1 MICCFNRCYRVLS
14 CLALLVAI
22 LLGVGCGSERDAKE
36 RVARAESLRIDSPE
50 EAMELLRGVSLEDF
64 SSKRERAHYA
74 LVRSEVY
81 YYNFMDITADSLAKP
96 MMEYYLESDGHAERV
111 RALLQCSFVSKS
123 NGRLAEAMVAL
134 LEAEESIAE
143 VDDMRLKGLLY
154 RTKADIYSE
163 GCLFANAL
171 DEYSKAKVCFECEG
185 LEYHSASVSYD
196 MGGMLIQ
203 LREFDRAEE
212 VLGEALEYATTA
224 ENWEFMCGVL
234 HELLDLSIYR
244 DDYEACRRYLDSF
257 AEYDVLL
264 FGDAHYHAVLAMVM
278 SKDGRV
284 DDALRIVAEAETMED
299 NEWADVEYARYIIYR
314 NAGDTEQ
321 ALNWQERS
329 KHAQDRLMLEVL
341 KQPVLNVEVE
351 MLQHNLKAER
361 RERELVAER
370 NAVIFV
376 CVAIAIVAIVLFA
389 WYRIRRKNREI
400 AQYVEMVSELQ
411 LTLRTLPEEMAHS
424 VGALYR
430 DRFVELNDLCETYY
444 EHSGSSRHKSMVF
457 NKLAQTIDA
466 IKSDSVRV
474 AELEEAINKYRGGLL
489 RKLDEVLPK
498 LNERDRR
505 VALYLFAGFS
515 NRAISIF
522 IDSDPVAVSKIRY
535 NIKQKIKNSGAE
547 GTEVLIEALSEK

>member
-1 MICCFNRCYRVLS
+1 
-14 CLALLVAI
+14 
-22 LLGVGCGSERDAKE
+22 
-36 RVARAESLRIDSPE
+36 
-50 EAMELLRGVSLEDF
+50 
-64 SSKRERAHYA
+64 
-74 LVRSEVY
+74 
-81 YYNFMDITADSLAKP
+81 
-96 MMEYYLESDGHAERV
+96 
-111 RALLQCSFVSKS
+111 
-123 NGRLAEAMVAL
+123 
-134 LEAEESIAE
+134 
-143 VDDMRLKGLLY
+143 
-154 RTKADIYSE
+154 
-163 GCLFANAL
+163 
-171 DEYSKAKVCFECEG
+171 
-185 LEYHSASVSYD
+185 
-196 MGGMLIQ
+196 
-203 LREFDRAEE
+203 
-212 VLGEALEYATTA
+212 
-224 ENWEFMCGVL
+224 
-234 HELLDLSIYR
+234 
-244 DDYEACRRYLDSF
+244 
-257 AEYDVLL
+257 
-264 FGDAHYHAVLAMVM
+264 
-278 SKDGRV
+278 
-284 DDALRIVAEAETMED
+284 
-299 NEWADVEYARYIIYR
+299 
-314 NAGDTEQ
+314 
-321 ALNWQERS
+321 
-329 KHAQDRLMLEVL
+329 MLEVL

-351 MLQHNLKAER
+351 MLQRNLKAER

-411 LTLRTLPEEMAHS
+411 LTLRTLPEEMAQS

-489 RKLDEVLPK
+489 RKLDEVLPR